1 MEWSVTE
8 FKESHTDICGQTLL
22 WRWHSS
28 CFQSHLDFLEAGGW
42 TQQIK
47 YLHKNESNAYLKN
60 CRCCDYYGIPD
71 LECENLSL
79 WSEASLTSFRFCN
92 KSSNLSLALF
102 AMTLFLSAS
111 YWRCVLSMLMLRF
124 RATLT
129 KAVISFMAGKKR
141 QEKFRK
147 IPGEGGG
154 KRVNQNAARSRKV
167 TCKCARMPECSD
179 LGVRQAGEQRDDRV
193 HHVLIIDDA
202 VLTVTDQNGNKIAE
216 AYAEFLPLWSWQR

>member
-129 KAVISFMAGKKR
+129 KAVISFMAGKEDKR
-141 QEKFRK
+141 SSERS
-147 IPGEGGG
+147 PGGG
-154 KRVNQNAARSRKV
+154 GACEAKCSKV
-167 TCKCARMPECSD
+167 TKGYLQVCSYAWMLWPGSQTGRWAERWPCPSCTHHRWCCTDSDGPE
-179 LGVRQAGEQRDDRV
+179 RQ
-193 HHVLIIDDA
+193 
-202 VLTVTDQNGNKIAE
+202 
-216 AYAEFLPLWSWQR
+216 